1 MESLHWRRNLYVCLF
16 GSFTTIAGLSLI
28 LPFLPLYVERLG
40 VVGHAAIVQWSGIAY
55 GATFFGAGATAPLW
69 GKFAD
74 RYGRKVILIRASLAM
89 TVAIALTGLVQDVYQ
104 LAALRLLAGLLGGYA
119 SGSIV
124 LVATQTPKARS
135 GWALGILSTGMLA
148 GSLAGPLIGGA
159 LPGLIGLRQ
168 TFFAAAGVIF
178 LTFIATATLIRE
190 EPRARAAGPHVAG
203 SPWRQIPD
211 RRPVY
216 AMLLT
221 ACMLMVAN
229 MSIEPIIT
237 VYVGQIAAPGSD
249 IAFLSGL
256 VMAGGAL
263 ASMLAAPRVG
273 RLTDRLGPRTVVIAC
288 LAATGAL
295 MIPQAFVTHVWQL
308 VGLRF
313 LMGLT
318 LAGLLPA
325 ITTLIRHAVPD
336 RVAGAILGYSTSA
349 QFAGQVAGPLL
360 GGFVGGHVGMR
371 AVFFVTA
378 ILLFASAALN
388 ARLKIYSGPA
398 HAA

>member
-1 MESLHWRRNLYVCLF
+1 MESQHWRRNLFVCLF

-28 LPFLPLYVERLG
+28 MPFLPLYVAHLG
-40 VVGHAAIVQWSGIAY
+40 VTGHAAIVQWSGVAY
-55 GATFFGAGATAPLW
+55 GATFLGAGATAPLW
-69 GKFAD
+69 GKLAD
-74 RYGRKVILIRASLAM
+74 RHGRKVILIRASLSM
-89 TVAIALTGLVQDVYQ
+89 AIAVSLTGLVQDVYQ
-104 LAALRLLAGLLGGYA
+104 LVALRLLAGVLGGYG
-119 SGSIV
+119 SGSVV
-124 LVATQTPKARS
+124 LVATQSPKARA
-135 GWALGILSTGMLA
+135 GWALGVLSTGMLA
-148 GSLAGPLIGGA
+148 GALAGPLIGGL
-159 LPGLIGLRQ
+159 LPGLIGLRP
-168 TFFAAAGVIF
+168 TFFAAGGAIF

-190 EPRARAAGPHVAG
+190 EARPKGKARLYQGSAWAHVA
-203 SPWRQIPD
+203 D
-211 RRPVY
+211 RRAVY

-237 VYVGQIAAPGSD
+237 LYVGQVAAPGSD
-249 IAFLSGL
+249 LALLSGL

-273 RLTDRLGPRTVVIAC
+273 RLTDTMGPWTVVIGC

-308 VGLRF
+308 IALRF

-325 ITTLIRHAVPD
+325 ITTLIRHSVPD
-336 RVAGAILGYSTSA
+336 GAAGAILGYSTSA
-349 QFAGQVAGPLL
+349 QFAGQVAGPLI
-360 GGFVGGHVGMR
+360 GGFIGAHVGMR

-378 ILLFASAALN
+378 ALLFAVAALN
-388 ARLKIYSGPA
+388 ARLRPRAVPA
-398 HAA
+398 AVV

>member
-28 LPFLPLYVERLG
+28 LPFLPLYVEHLG
-40 VVGHAAIVQWSGIAY
+40 VAGRAAIVQWSGIAY

-104 LAALRLLAGLLGGYA
+104 LVALRLLAGLLGGYA

-124 LVATQTPKARS
+124 LVATQTPKSRS

-168 TFFAAAGVIF
+168 TFLAAAGVIF

-190 EPRARAAGPHVAG
+190 EPRARAAGPHPTG

-249 IAFLSGL
+249 VAFLSGL

-288 LAATGAL
+288 LAATGLL
-295 MIPQAFVTHVWQL
+295 MIPQAFVTHTWQL
-308 VGLRF
+308 VALRF
-313 LMGLT
+313 FMGLT

-360 GGFVGGHVGMR
+360 GGFIGGHVGMR

-388 ARLKIYSGPA
+388 ARLKIYSDPA
-398 HAA
+398 HAV

>member
-28 LPFLPLYVERLG
+28 LPFLPLYVEHLG
-40 VVGHAAIVQWSGIAY
+40 VSGHAAIVQWSGVAY

-69 GKFAD
+69 GRFAD
-74 RYGRKVILIRASLAM
+74 RYGRKIILIRASFAM
-89 TVAIALTGLVQDVYQ
+89 AAAIALTGLVRDVYQ
-104 LAALRLLAGLLGGYA
+104 LVALRLLAGLLGGYA

-124 LVATQTPKARS
+124 LVATQTPKSRS
-135 GWALGILSTGMLA
+135 GWALGVLSTGILA

-168 TFFAAAGVIF
+168 TFFAAGGAIF

-190 EPRARAAGPHVAG
+190 EPRAKVAGPPLVG

-237 VYVGQIAAPGSD
+237 VYVGQIAPPDSD
-249 IAFLSGL
+249 VAFLSGL
-256 VMAGGAL
+256 VMAAGAL

-273 RLTDRLGPRTVVIAC
+273 RLTDRLGPRAVVVAC
-288 LAATGAL
+288 LAATGVL

-308 VGLRF
+308 IALRF

-325 ITTLIRHAVPD
+325 ITTLIRHSVPD

-360 GGFVGGHVGMR
+360 GGFIGGHVGMR
-371 AVFFVTA
+371 SVFFVTA
-378 ILLFASAALN
+378 LLLFASAALN
-388 ARLKIYSGPA
+388 AMPRAGAGPA